1 MHLFEVPIDIGL
13 SIGSMV
19 TSVVR
24 ALEVSVMS
32 LGMAP
37 DIISYDL
44 DSLAQN
50 ILVVAFAIE
59 LLLTSF
65 IFTHD
70 GQGCHMFVQELL
82 SLCMASMT
90 WRAGACAA

>member
-1 MHLFEVPIDIGL
+1 
-13 SIGSMV
+13 MV
-19 TSVVR
+19 ASVVQ

-32 LGMAP
+32 LGMAA
-37 DIISYDL
+37 DTINYEL

-50 ILVVAFAIE
+50 VLVVAFAIE
-59 LLLTSF
+59 LLLASL
-65 IFTHD
+65 ILTHD
-70 GQGCHMFVQELL
+70 GQGWCHMFVQELL